1 MRSVL
6 PLLLLGLILTTA
18 QAQTTQ
24 PAETQVTQPAQ
35 TQVTQYVTDEFEV
48 TMRSGTSTA
57 NSIVRMLKSGEAVNV
72 LELDLASKYS
82 LVETE
87 DGKKGYVLSR
97 FLIDAPA
104 ARQQLTE
111 LQARYA
117 EQQELI
123 GQQGGQIEQLQDS
136 LAQERSDND
145 ALKTTL
151 RASEQELSGVRSA
164 AENTL
169 AILEQNKQLQTTL
182 NELQLERTRLTEENL
197 ELKDSTRL
205 DWFVRGG
212 AVSLIAFVVG
222 ILVTRIRWRKRD
234 SWGSY

>member
-1 MRSVL
+1 MRPLSFPL
-6 PLLLLGLILTTA
+6 MLLLTLTLTPVA
-18 QAQTTQ
+18 AQTTQ
-24 PAETQVTQPAQ
+24 
-35 TQVTQYVTDEFEV
+35 YVTTEDIKV
-48 TMRSGTSTA
+48 MMRTGTSL
-57 NSIVRMLKSGEAVNV
+57 NNKILKELGSGDAVTVIEEN
-72 LELDLASKYS
+72 LASDWS
-82 LVETE
+82 QVEVE
-87 DGKKGYVLSR
+87 DGTRGYVLTR
-97 FLIDAPA
+97 FLSEVPV
-104 ARQQLTE
+104 ARQQLSE
-111 LQARYA
+111 LQARFA
-117 EQQELI
+117 RQQDQI
-123 GQQGGQIEQLQDS
+123 AQQGEEIEQLQAS
-136 LAQERSDND
+136 LAQEKSDND

-182 NELQLERTRLTEENL
+182 NELQLERTRLADENL

-212 AVSLIAFVVG
+212 AVCLIAFVIG